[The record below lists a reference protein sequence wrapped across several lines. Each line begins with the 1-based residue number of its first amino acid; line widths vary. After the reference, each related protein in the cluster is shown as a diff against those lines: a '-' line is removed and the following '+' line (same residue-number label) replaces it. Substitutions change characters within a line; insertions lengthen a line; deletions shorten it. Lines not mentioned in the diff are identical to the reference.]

1 MNRKQRLNARLL
13 RLKAKAK
20 ALDER
25 AAASTDAVEV
35 RSLTEQRA
43 DVQADIDDVTTEI
56 AEIEE
61 QEKREKEM
69 QEAEARQTPPATA
82 QVHNAGI
89 VASFAQ
95 NAQPTQARND
105 ECVLESA
112 EYRRA
117 FMNYVQRGTPIPME
131 LGARV
136 AEYRSTHPVQYRA
149 GDTIDTGD
157 TGAAIP
163 LTIMR
168 EIINTVRKRYGNL
181 YDRVT
186 KTSVQGGVEIP
197 IGELQATF
205 SWITESTVSPE
216 KGIGELGTISF
227 KYNAAEIRISQTFLS
242 SILTMEVFESKISE
256 VIAVAYRE
264 AMDKGIVKGSGVKQ
278 MLGILNDPRVTTL
291 ARHTI
296 ALTAAEINNWQA
308 WRKKFFAKLPLGY
321 RAGEF
326 IFPMG
331 TVDAYLETMSDANG
345 NPIFKQATGLDVNDG
360 DAADPNGRFFGRRIS
375 IVEPDIIT
383 DFDSAS
389 SNDVIGVFWQ
399 PNEYAINENFGFTM
413 RRYFDDARNKWITKA
428 LTVVDG
434 KVLNPN
440 GFYIFVKG

>member
-1 MNRKQRLNARLL
+1 MSRKEILNRRLL
-13 RLKAKAK
+13 RLRAKAQK
-20 ALDER
+20 LDER
-25 AAASTDAVEV
+25 AKAATEAAEIEA
-35 RSLTEQRA
+35 LTEQRS
-43 DVQADIDDVTTEI
+43 DIAAEI
-56 AEIEE
+56 AEAEDEIKAIEE
-61 QEKREKEM
+61 QEKRDKEQ
-69 QEAEARQTPPATA
+69 QEAEARQTPPASA

-95 NAQPTQARND
+95 NAQPTQSRDN
-105 ECVLESA
+105 ECVLESV

-117 FMNYVQRGTPIPME
+117 FMNYVQRGTPIPAE
-131 LGARV
+131 LSARV
-136 AEYRSTHPVQYRA
+136 AEYRSAHPVQYRA
-149 GDTIDTGD
+149 GETIDTAD

-197 IGELQATF
+197 IGELQADF
-205 SWITESTVSPE
+205 SWITESTVSPD
-216 KGIGELGTISF
+216 KKIGELGTISF
-227 KYNAAEIRISQTFLS
+227 SYHAAEIKITQTFLS
-242 SILTMEVFESKISE
+242 SILVMEQFESKLVE
-256 VIAVAYRE
+256 VIAVAYRK
-264 AMDKGIVKGSGVKQ
+264 AMDTGVMKGSGKGQ
-278 MLGILNDPRVTTL
+278 MLGILNDPRVTGQTG
-291 ARHTI
+291 HTI
-296 ALTAAEINNWQA
+296 ALSGGEINNWQA

-321 RAGEF
+321 RDGEF

-331 TVDAYLETMSDANG
+331 TVDAYLETMSDANN
-345 NPIFKQATGLDVNDG
+345 NPIFRQATGLDVNDG

-389 SNDVIGVFWQ
+389 SGDVIGVFWQ

-413 RRYFDDARNKWITKA
+413 RRYFDDNRNKWITKA
-428 LTVVDG
+428 LAVVDG

-440 GFYIFVKG
+440 GYYIFTKA